1 MFLSVL
7 KVHVDEKKTVANF
20 KTFYKGERKE
30 NFNGLAIGNKCYDS
44 LEAGKD
50 YIIGCKG
57 SETQVDNCKFV
68 KEYKNIT
75 VDEWMQLF
83 KAKRVP

>member
-1 MFLSVL
+1 MTLRHYPLGHPASSLSVNA
-7 KVHVDEKKTVANF
+7 VYVSA
-20 KTFYKGERKE
+20 ERKE